1 MELPPS
7 KEKLKRFSIDHFNYI
22 NLVFGDQNIRQHI
35 MDAIAKDRGVRK
47 YKRKQYVGIGDKRKR
62 ALTLATVRAAEYDN
76 SFHHI
81 CRRGTKTICS
91 GEMCYQHLWRVNDTL
106 CQSYSMMTFLGYLDE
121 SDENI
126 DSDITF
132 RNPLSGDTFTEPKYL
147 QPSKNLQNAMADM
160 WLNLLI
166 NKNPFVFLKENRGR
180 KRGRKTKISWTL
192 RQAIC
197 HALKDANFR
206 EEFRDTSPEK
216 ISLYGDETNIKECLE
231 SWRNIN
237 MTKLIKL
244 RHSNINIPSPNKCII
259 SKIIETL
266 LNWKK
271 YGWLYFKT
279 SSTFNPTGMKLG
291 EIINTYPA
299 PKVPGD
305 TEEFVRAFPKR
316 RRVEIRKSNNN

>member
-1 MELPPS
+1 MATLLPS
-7 KEKLKRFSIDHFNYI
+7 KEKLEKFGLDHFNYI
-22 NLVFGDQNIRQHI
+22 NLVFGDQNIRRHI
-35 MDAIAKDRGVRK
+35 MEATAKDRGVRK
-47 YKRKQYVGIGDKRKR
+47 YKGRQYVGIGKKRKR
-62 ALTLATVRAAEYDN
+62 ALTLATVKSTEYDN

-147 QPSKNLQNAMADM
+147 QPSKNLQNAMANM
-160 WLNLLI
+160 WLDLLI
-166 NKNPFVFLKENRGR
+166 NKNPTVFLKDD
-180 KRGRKTKISWTL
+180 RGRKTKIPWTL

-197 HALKDANFR
+197 FALQDRNFLAA
-206 EEFRDTSPEK
+206 FRDTNPET
-216 ISLYGDETNIKECLE
+216 LGRYGNEENVEGCLAL
-231 SWRNIN
+231 WRTVKN
-237 MTKLIKL
+237 TKLL
-244 RHSNINIPSPNKCII
+244 SRSNIPHPNTCII

-266 LNWKK
+266 LNWKE

-279 SSTFNPTGMKLG
+279 SSTFNPTGMNLG

-305 TEEFVRAFPKR
+305 TEEFAGAFPKR